1 MEEGAVDFVA
11 KEEEV
16 VGAGD
21 FDGLVEGGFGDYGA
35 GGVVGVAGG
44 WSAIFYFS
52 AKHDWNSSWRKL
64 CRSFL
69 EERLK
74 PRMEKYHWRPCCF
87 EKVTLRIWR
96 MKVLST
102 T

>member
-44 WSAIFYFS
+44 WLAIS
-52 AKHDWNSSWRKL
+52 IL
-64 CRSFL
+64 
-69 EERLK
+69 
-74 PRMEKYHWRPCCF
+74 
-87 EKVTLRIWR
+87 LRNMTGI
-96 MKVLST
+96 LPGGNYAGLF
-102 T
+102 

>member
-44 WSAIFYFS
+44 WLAIS
-52 AKHDWNSSWRKL
+52 I
-64 CRSFL
+64 FL
-69 EERLK
+69 RNMTGILPGGNYAGLFWK
-74 PRMEKYHWRPCCF
+74 N
-87 EKVTLRIWR
+87 V
-96 MKVLST
+96 
-102 T
+102 